1 MKYQINQSRLQTIAT
16 KYLIDKLGELKRD
29 EIIPNLEIFFKD
41 GYETA
46 LLSYSPEMNAY
57 YFSIDENI
65 FGSIM
70 DLFLLSDKE
79 VQQIIRKLVYDLT
92 GVEVAEL
99 SVF

>member
-1 MKYQINQSRLQTIAT
+1 MKYEITKLRLQTVAT
-16 KYLIDKLGELKRD
+16 KDLLDELGELKPD
-29 EIIPNLEIFFKD
+29 KIIPNLEIFFKN

-57 YFSIDENI
+57 YFSIDGNI

-70 DLFLLSDKE
+70 DTFLLSDKE
-79 VQQIIRKLVYDLT
+79 VQKMIRKLVYDLT

-99 SVF
+99 SIL

>member
-16 KYLIDKLGELKRD
+16 QYLLDKLGELKRD

-92 GVEVAEL
+92 GVEVSEL

>member
-16 KYLIDKLGELKRD
+16 KYLLDRLGELKPNKD
-29 EIIPNLEIFFKD
+29 IPNLEIFSKN

-46 LLSYSPEMNAY
+46 LLYYSPEMNAY
-57 YFSIDENI
+57 YFSIDGNI

-79 VQQIIRKLVYDLT
+79 VEKIIRKLVYDLT

-99 SVF
+99 SIL

>member
-1 MKYQINQSRLQTIAT
+1 MIPTLTEFILDPLNT
-16 KYLIDKLGELKRD
+16 LKRD
-29 EIIPNLEIFFKD
+29 EIIPNLEIFFKN

-92 GVEVAEL
+92 GVEVAGL
-99 SVF
+99 SIF

>member
-16 KYLIDKLGELKRD
+16 KYLLDELGELKPD
-29 EIIPNLEIFFKD
+29 KIIPNLEIFFKN
-41 GYETA
+41 GHETA
-46 LLSYSPEMNAY
+46 LLYYSPEMNAY
-57 YFSIDENI
+57 YFSIDGNI

-79 VQQIIRKLVYDLT
+79 VEKIIRKLVYDLT
-92 GVEVAEL
+92 GVEVSEL

>member
-16 KYLIDKLGELKRD
+16 KYLLDELGELKKS
-29 EIIPNLEIFFKD
+29 EIPTLEIFVKN

-57 YFSIDENI
+57 YFSIDGNI

-79 VQQIIRKLVYDLT
+79 VQKIIRKLVYDLT

-99 SVF
+99 SIL

>member
-1 MKYQINQSRLQTIAT
+1 MKYEITKLRLQTIAT
-16 KYLIDKLGELKRD
+16 KYLLDELGELKPD
-29 EIIPNLEIFFKD
+29 KIIPNLEIFFKN

-57 YFSIDENI
+57 YFSIDKNI
-65 FGSIM
+65 FSLIM
-70 DLFLLSDKE
+70 DTFLLSDKE
-79 VQQIIRKLVYDLT
+79 VGKIIRKLVYDLT

>member
-16 KYLIDKLGELKRD
+16 QYLLDKLGELKRD
-29 EIIPNLEIFFKD
+29 EIIPDLEFFFKN

-46 LLSYSPEMNAY
+46 LLYYSPEMDAY
-57 YFSIDENI
+57 YFSIDGNI

-79 VQQIIRKLVYDLT
+79 VEKIMRKLVYDLT
-92 GVEVAEL
+92 GVEFAEL
-99 SVF
+99 SIL

>member
-1 MKYQINQSRLQTIAT
+1 MKYKINQSRLQTIAT
-16 KYLIDKLGELKRD
+16 QYLHDKLGELKRD
-29 EIIPNLEIFFKD
+29 EIIPNLEIFFKN

-92 GVEVAEL
+92 GVEVAGL
-99 SVF
+99 SIF

>member
-1 MKYQINQSRLQTIAT
+1 MKYQINQSRLQTVAT
-16 KYLIDKLGELKRD
+16 KYLIYELGELKPD
-29 EIIPNLEIFFKD
+29 KIIPNLEIFFKN
-41 GYETA
+41 GHETA
-46 LLSYSPEMNAY
+46 LLYYSPEMNAY
-57 YFSIDENI
+57 YFSIDGNI

-79 VQQIIRKLVYDLT
+79 VEKIIRKLVYDLT

>member
-16 KYLIDKLGELKRD
+16 QYLLDKLGELKRD
-29 EIIPNLEIFFKD
+29 EIIPNLEIFFKN

-46 LLSYSPEMNAY
+46 LLSYSPELNAY

-79 VQQIIRKLVYDLT
+79 VHQIIRKLVYDLT
-92 GVEVAEL
+92 GVEVSEL

>member
-16 KYLIDKLGELKRD
+16 KYLLGELGELKKS
-29 EIIPNLEIFFKD
+29 EIPTLEIFVKN

-57 YFSIDENI
+57 YFSIDGNI

-79 VQQIIRKLVYDLT
+79 VQKIIRKLLYDLT

-99 SVF
+99 SIL

>member
-16 KYLIDKLGELKRD
+16 QYLLDKLGELKRD

-79 VQQIIRKLVYDLT
+79 VQKIIRKLVYDLT

>member
-1 MKYQINQSRLQTIAT
+1 MKYEITKLRLQTVAT
-16 KYLIDKLGELKRD
+16 KYLLDELGELKPD
-29 EIIPNLEIFFKD
+29 KIIPNLEIFFKN

-57 YFSIDENI
+57 YFSIDKNI
-65 FGSIM
+65 FSLIM
-70 DLFLLSDKE
+70 DTFLLSDKE
-79 VQQIIRKLVYDLT
+79 VGKIIRKLVYDLT

>member
-1 MKYQINQSRLQTIAT
+1 
-16 KYLIDKLGELKRD
+16 LGELKPD
-29 EIIPNLEIFFKD
+29 KIIPNLEIFFKN

-57 YFSIDENI
+57 YFSIDKNI
-65 FGSIM
+65 FSLIM
-70 DLFLLSDKE
+70 DTFLLSDKE
-79 VQQIIRKLVYDLT
+79 VGKIIRKLVYDLT

>member
-16 KYLIDKLGELKRD
+16 KYLLDELGELKKS
-29 EIIPNLEIFFKD
+29 EIPTLEIFVKN

-65 FGSIM
+65 FGSIR

-79 VQQIIRKLVYDLT
+79 VGKIIRKLVYDLT

>member
-16 KYLIDKLGELKRD
+16 QYLLDKLGELKRD
-29 EIIPNLEIFFKD
+29 EIIPNLEIFFKN

-46 LLSYSPEMNAY
+46 LLSYSPELNAY

-79 VQQIIRKLVYDLT
+79 VQQIMRKLVYDLT
-92 GVEVAEL
+92 GVEVSEL